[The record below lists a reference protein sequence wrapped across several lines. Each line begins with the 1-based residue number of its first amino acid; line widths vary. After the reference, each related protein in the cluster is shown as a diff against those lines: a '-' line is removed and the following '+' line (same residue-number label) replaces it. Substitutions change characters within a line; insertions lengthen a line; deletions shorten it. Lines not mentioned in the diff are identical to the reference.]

1 MQSRDA
7 NYSGSIYNQEKL
19 YLARAARSFLAN
31 KITVVHLSIIGAR
44 YNNFMPPQPLIHS
57 IIEQIKHVYGVNA
70 IVLGGSRARGTHT
83 PKSDVDLCIY
93 YDPAHPLDLTAL
105 EHVAAEIDDSHRPG
119 LITPIGGWGPW
130 INGGGWLT
138 VQSQAVDFL
147 YRDLS
152 KVKSIIDD
160 CLNGQVDMFYQPGHP
175 HGFVSSIY
183 LAEVAVC
190 QPLWEADGQLSALK
204 QRVQPYPQAL
214 QKALIQKF
222 AWEIAFA
229 LGTGRKSI
237 ERKDVVYAAGCCFRA
252 VACMLQVLFAL
263 NQEYWLNEKGALLI
277 ADKFSLRPDHLKE
290 RVEEAFTL
298 LAADGQSIEQA
309 IKILEEVN
317 QAMNALLS
325 L

>member
-1 MQSRDA
+1 MNTQS
-7 NYSGSIYNQEKL
+7 
-19 YLARAARSFLAN
+19 
-31 KITVVHLSIIGAR
+31 
-44 YNNFMPPQPLIHS
+44 LINT
-57 IIEQIKHVYGVNA
+57 IVEQIKHIDGVNA

-83 PKSDVDLCIY
+83 PKSDIDLCIY
-93 YDPAHPLDLTAL
+93 YHRAHPLDLIAL
-105 EHVAAEIDDSHRPG
+105 ERVAAEIDDSHRAE

-152 KVKSIIDD
+152 KVEFIIDD
-160 CLNGQVDMFYQPGHP
+160 CLKGQVDMFYQPGHP

-204 QRVQPYPQAL
+204 ERVQPYPQAL

-222 AWEIAFA
+222 AWEIDFA

-263 NQEYWLNEKGALLI
+263 NEAYWLNEKGALLI
-277 ADKFSLRPDHLKE
+277 ADKFPLRLERLKE
-290 RVEEAFTL
+290 RVEEAFAIL
-298 LAADGQSIEQA
+298 SADGQSIEKS
-309 IKILEEVN
+309 ISILEEVN
-317 QAMNALLS
+317 RDLDTLLKKI
-325 L
+325 

>member
-1 MQSRDA
+1 MNTQSLI
-7 NYSGSIYNQEKL
+7 NSI
-19 YLARAARSFLAN
+19 
-31 KITVVHLSIIGAR
+31 V
-44 YNNFMPPQPLIHS
+44 
-57 IIEQIKHVYGVNA
+57 EQIKSIDGVSA

-93 YDPAHPLDLTAL
+93 YHPAHPRDLIAL
-105 EHVAAEIDDSHRPG
+105 EHVAAEIDDSHRTG

-152 KVKSIIDD
+152 KVEKVIDD
-160 CLNGQVDMFYQPGHP
+160 CLNGQVDMVYQPGHP

-190 QPLWEADGQLSALK
+190 RPLWEADEQLAALK
-204 QRVQPYPQAL
+204 RRVMPYPPAL

-222 AWEIAFA
+222 AWEIEFA
-229 LGTGRKSI
+229 LGTGKKSI
-237 ERKDVVYAAGCCFRA
+237 ARQDVTYAAGCCFRA

-277 ADKFSLRPDHLKE
+277 ADKFSLRPSRLKE
-290 RVEEAFTL
+290 RIEEAFAL
-298 LAADGQSIEQA
+298 LSADGQSIGQA
-309 IKILEEVN
+309 IDVLEEVN
-317 QAMNALLS
+317 QELVELLS
-325 L
+325 P

>member
-1 MQSRDA
+1 MDTQP
-7 NYSGSIYNQEKL
+7 I
-19 YLARAARSFLAN
+19 
-31 KITVVHLSIIGAR
+31 ITTIV
-44 YNNFMPPQPLIHS
+44 
-57 IIEQIKHVYGVNA
+57 EQIKHINGVTA

-83 PKSDVDLCIY
+83 PKSDIDLCIY
-93 YDPAHPLDLTAL
+93 YHPAHPLDLTAL
-105 EHVAAEIDDSHRPG
+105 EHIATEIDDSHRSG

-152 KVKSIIDD
+152 KVEKVIDD

-190 QPLWEADGQLSALK
+190 RPLWEADGKIAALK
-204 QRVQPYPQAL
+204 ERVHPYPLAL

-222 AWEIAFA
+222 AWEVDFA

-237 ERKDVVYAAGCCFRA
+237 ERKDVTYAAGCCFRA

-263 NQEYWLNEKGALLI
+263 NAEYWLNEKGALLI
-277 ADKFSLRPDHLKE
+277 ADKFPLRPNRLKE
-290 RVEEAFTL
+290 RVEEAFKL
-298 LAADGQSIEQA
+298 LAADGQSIADA
-309 IKILEEVN
+309 IAVLEEVN
-317 QAMNALLS
+317 KDVSVLLS

>member
-1 MQSRDA
+1 MES
-7 NYSGSIYNQEKL
+7 
-19 YLARAARSFLAN
+19 
-31 KITVVHLSIIGAR
+31 
-44 YNNFMPPQPLIHS
+44 QPLINF
-57 IIEQIKHVYGVNA
+57 IIEQIKHIDGVSA

-83 PKSDVDLCIY
+83 PKSDIDLCIY
-93 YDPAHPLDLTAL
+93 YHPAHPLDLTAL
-105 EHVAAEIDDSHRPG
+105 ERVAAEIDDSHRAE

-152 KVKSIIDD
+152 KVEGIIND
-160 CLNGQVDMFYQPGHP
+160 CLKGHVDMVYQPGHP

-204 QRVQPYPQAL
+204 QRVRPYPQAL

-222 AWEIAFA
+222 AWEIDFA

-237 ERKDVVYAAGCCFRA
+237 ERKDVTYAAGCCFRA

-263 NQEYWLNEKGALLI
+263 NEEYWLNEKGALLI
-277 ADKFSLRPDHLKE
+277 ADKFQLRPNRLKE
-290 RVEEAFTL
+290 QIEEAF
-298 LAADGQSIEQA
+298 
-309 IKILEEVN
+309 
-317 QAMNALLS
+317 ALLS
-325 L
+325 ADSQSIGKAIDVLDEINQDVDVLLKKM

>member
-1 MQSRDA
+1 MDT
-7 NYSGSIYNQEKL
+7 KP
-19 YLARAARSFLAN
+19 
-31 KITVVHLSIIGAR
+31 II
-44 YNNFMPPQPLIHS
+44 NTIV
-57 IIEQIKHVYGVNA
+57 EQLKHIDGVNA

-83 PKSDVDLCIY
+83 PKSDIDLCIY
-93 YDPAHPLDLTAL
+93 YHPAHPLDLIAL
-105 EHVAAEIDDSHRPG
+105 ERVAAEIDDSHRAG

-160 CLNGQVDMFYQPGHP
+160 CLNGQVEMVYQPGHP

-190 QPLWEADGQLSALK
+190 QPLWEADGKITALK
-204 QRVQPYPQAL
+204 ELVRPYPQAL

-222 AWEIAFA
+222 SWEIDFA

-237 ERKDVVYAAGCCFRA
+237 ERKDVTYAAGCCFRA

-277 ADKFSLRPDHLKE
+277 ADKFPLRPERLKE
-290 RVEEAFTL
+290 QIEEAFMML
-298 LAADGQSIEQA
+298 SADGQAIGQA
-309 IKILEEVN
+309 LDVIDAVN
-317 QAMNALLS
+317 RDVSTLLTH
-325 L
+325 LTHNK